1 MSLKTLKK
9 EKMSL
14 AKKQQQK
21 PSQFALK
28 QREVQKLINAAPT
41 YRDRCLIRVLA
52 DTGIRRAELAALDVR
67 DVDFENLRLTIR
79 SGKGGKQR
87 IVPITEALGS
97 DLRHLVGKN
106 ATGPL
111 FVSRLGSAMRP
122 REVNRIVERAG
133 NLAGVKHPDPNR
145 KSINPHLLRH
155 TFANNWKKQRGDYEA
170 LQQILG
176 HASIATTVD
185 SYGRL
190 SVDDIQEC
198 YRQLMDEAKF

>member
-1 MSLKTLKK
+1 M
-9 EKMSL
+9 
-14 AKKQQQK
+14 
-21 PSQFALK
+21 
-28 QREVQKLINAAPT
+28 
-41 YRDRCLIRVLA
+41 
-52 DTGIRRAELAALDVR
+52 RRAELAALDIR

-79 SGKGGKQR
+79 SGKGDKQR

-111 FVSRLGSAMRP
+111 FVSRLRP
-122 REVNRIVERAG
+122 REVNRILERAG

-145 KSINPHLLRH
+145 ESINPHLLRH

-190 SVDDIQEC
+190 SVDDIQEH
-198 YRQLMDEAKF
+198 YRELMDHMWN

>member
-1 MSLKTLKK
+1 MDGRSWMRGFVRRGSIEVTISFPTPRGVQF
-9 EKMSL
+9 EKFGMRITTPVGGFSCR
-14 AKKQQQK
+14 K
-21 PSQFALK
+21 
-28 QREVQKLINAAPT
+28 
-41 YRDRCLIRVLA
+41 LA
-52 DTGIRRAELAALDVR
+52 DGLFNR
-67 DVDFENLRLTIR
+67 DN
-79 SGKGGKQR
+79 
-87 IVPITEALGS
+87 
-97 DLRHLVGKN
+97 LVGKR

-122 REVNRIVERAG
+122 REVNRILERAG

-145 KSINPHLLRH
+145 ESINPHLLRH
-155 TFANNWKKQRGDYEA
+155 TFANNWKKQWGDYEA

-198 YRQLMDEAKF
+198 YQELMDTK